1 METALLIQGALVA
14 DGNGGEPFRADVAVD
29 GDHITAVVRSG
40 NGASAKAVEAG
51 ETIDGRGKVVA
62 PGFIVIHTHSDWVL
76 PNRQHGPVLKPLLEQ
91 GITTLV
97 TGNCG
102 FSPAPIDPAHLDLID
117 ESSDM
122 LREDRLEWRWSGVA
136 EFLDH
141 LEKSDLQFNVAHLA
155 GHGSIRLS
163 AMERPMGRASEA
175 HVRVMQEV
183 VRTALDE
190 GAVGLS
196 TGLGY
201 PPGMFSSLDEL
212 TALASVVAEKGRLF
226 TSHLKAYSW
235 MSPFYSA
242 SPIRWVDHNLRAV
255 RDILEVARRSRARLQ
270 ISHLIFVG
278 PRTWPSCNTVIGEIE
293 AAEAGG
299 LDVAF
304 DCFPYTGGNTTIRV
318 IYPASVQEHLVEAL
332 DRRSVRARLRVELT
346 LLRRVLGLD
355 FEHIQLLWAGNDDY
369 AQYEGMRF
377 DRIAAE
383 MGVDPYEAYFR
394 MTRVSNARARVMIH
408 TYSGDAQDYG
418 PLRRVIAHRLNLF
431 ETDTILVSRGKHNP
445 ASFGTFPKV
454 LGKFVREEKL
464 LTLGEAVRKMTGASA
479 DRLRLRDRGRIQEG
493 QAADLVIFDPETVGC
508 AADFDRPDLPPT
520 GIDHVVLNGQVVVSS
535 GKWMG
540 NSAGRVLRE
549 FG

>member
-1 METALLIQGALVA
+1 M
-14 DGNGGEPFRADVAVD
+14 D
-29 GDHITAVVRSG
+29 GDRITAVVRSTDDSG
-40 NGASAKAVEAG
+40 TKAITAG

-62 PGFIVIHTHSDWVL
+62 PGFIDLHSHSDWVL
-76 PNRQHGPVLKPLLEQ
+76 PDPHHGPVLKPLLEQ

-102 FSPAPIDPAHLDLID
+102 FSPAPINPAHRDLID

-122 LREDRLEWRWSGVA
+122 LREDRLDWRWSGVA

-155 GHGSIRLS
+155 GHGTIRLS
-163 AMERPMGRASEA
+163 SMERPMGPASEA
-175 HVRVMQEV
+175 DVRAMQEV

-201 PPGMFSSLDEL
+201 PPGMFSKLDEL
-212 TALASVVAEKGRLF
+212 TALASVAAEKGRIF

-235 MSPFYSA
+235 ISPFYPA
-242 SPIRWVDHNLRAV
+242 NPIRWVDHNIRAV
-255 RDILEVARRSRARLQ
+255 RDILEVARRSNARLQ

-278 PRTWPSCNTVIGEIE
+278 PRTWPSCVTVIGEIE
-293 AAEAGG
+293 AAEAQGI
-299 LDVAF
+299 DVAF

-318 IYPASVQEHLVEAL
+318 IYPASLQENLVAAL
-332 DRRSVRARLRVELT
+332 DRRSVRARLRMEFAV
-346 LLRRVLGLD
+346 LRRVLGFD
-355 FEHIQLLWAGNDDY
+355 FGHIQLLWAANDDY
-369 AQYEGMRF
+369 ARYEGMRF
-377 DRIAAE
+377 DRIAAD

-394 MTRVSNARARVMIH
+394 MTRVSNARARVMLH
-408 TYSGDAQDYG
+408 TYSGDAQDNG

-464 LTLGEAVRKMTGASA
+464 LSLGEAVRKMTGASA
-479 DRLRLRDRGRIQEG
+479 DRLGLRDRGRIQEG

-508 AADFDRPDLPPT
+508 AADFDKPDVAPT
-520 GIDHVVLNGQVVVSS
+520 GIDHVVLNGRVVVSS
-535 GKWMG
+535 GKWKG